1 MSIYATLWQLK
12 FQKAHA
18 FDEEWVEVYA
28 QAVPAHIGHPSVYP
42 DGDPYSD
49 FLPPVVEC
57 DPETGT
63 GPYHRAVVIVAEGRD
78 QKDGQRY
85 LDPLLVL
92 TGYQYTVIPFE
103 RLLDAIRTAIP
114 WDRDVVAC
122 ASRPDGTEQLIRI
135 PFWQELERNAER
147 RTKR

>member
-42 DGDPYSD
+42 EGDQYSD

-63 GPYHRAVVIVAEGRD
+63 GPHYRAVVIVVEGRD
-78 QKDGQRY
+78 RKEGQRY
-85 LDPLLVL
+85 VDPLLVL
-92 TGYQYTVIPFE
+92 TGYQYAKIPFE
-103 RLLDAIRTAIP
+103 RLLDAIKKALR
-114 WDRDVVAC
+114 WDRDVAGC
-122 ASRPDGTEQLIRI
+122 AWDQEGVQRVILV
-135 PFWQELERNAER
+135 PFWREVERHRA
-147 RTKR
+147 K